1 MNNEK
6 KSKKKDYFK
15 TFIICFEIM
24 LKRNKLRT
32 ITWIILSI
40 IVSFFPSILIV
51 LNRNIINGIKNI
63 TEGQSYK
70 ITIILLM
77 LVCIV
82 QIFSGLIDTIKNY
95 LYQIIKNKVD
105 YSLYEK
111 LYNKLTT
118 IPLEKFEDS
127 EYYNVVAMANQAV
140 LMNGLNNIKYII
152 DIISNAITIF
162 SVIFVLIMIHWSL
175 PIALILSMVPG
186 CIGILIAKSMDYNNS
201 LSLMSTKRMESYI
214 SSLFFNKNVLKEIRI
229 FKTKNYLI
237 DKWRK
242 VFTYVRNSKIEILLK
257 ESKIGLI
264 GSSIIQISTVLVS
277 IYLIN
282 NIYNYNITLGDYV
295 ALTGAMSTLQS
306 SMGDIAM
313 NIGELFEI
321 ALYNT
326 SLFKIINDNIENPT
340 NSSDVLEIATDAN
353 DLDKIQ
359 TLELKNISFRYPNS
373 NKKVLDNISLKIN
386 KGQKIAIVGYNG
398 SGKSTLIN
406 VLLGNYT
413 DIDGLY
419 EINGEKINTSS
430 ISRYQSKMTVILQ
443 DFIHYK
449 LSVRENIG
457 FGDIEYIKND
467 KFIKNKLKEV
477 GMKDEIDKLSNGID
491 TILSKEFVDGTELSG
506 GQWQKMAI
514 ARSMSKDSEI
524 IIFDEPTSALD
535 PIAELE
541 VFKLLNNVSK
551 DKTTIMISH
560 RLGVAKFADTIIVMK
575 DGKIIENGA
584 HEELIKNDGEYKN
597 MYEAQA
603 NYYR

>member
-1 MNNEK
+1 
-6 KSKKKDYFK
+6 
-15 TFIICFEIM
+15 M

-70 ITIILLM
+70 ITIILLI

-340 NSSDVLEIATDAN
+340 NSSNGLEIATDAN

>member
-1 MNNEK
+1 
-6 KSKKKDYFK
+6 
-15 TFIICFEIM
+15 M

>member
-1 MNNEK
+1 
-6 KSKKKDYFK
+6 
-15 TFIICFEIM
+15 M

-340 NSSDVLEIATDAN
+340 NSSNGLEIATDAN

>member
-1 MNNEK
+1 
-6 KSKKKDYFK
+6 
-15 TFIICFEIM
+15 M

-340 NSSDVLEIATDAN
+340 NSSDVLEIATDSN